1 MRKIGPSWPGYKNQ
15 KRCLCVLT
23 DIRGQDCYLRT
34 DALTVQPVC
43 DVPTWFCPSLSFP
56 PISQKCH
63 GACTQISFHQTFKE
77 ASTLVDP
84 CQFWVVINI
93 SNLITFLDALCYDI
107 GQTYQILIFFYFSI
121 SKYDCDLGSVC
132 HSHFF
137 GLPHILFL
145 TEQTDAYNRQFCT
158 AKCWNPAPNISDDYF
173 VLESVL
179 ELSCGSNT
187 EVWKQKMKLK
197 ILQKS
202 RRKRRM
208 AAVKM

>member
-1 MRKIGPSWPGYKNQ
+1 MRKIGPSWPGCKNQ

-23 DIRGQDCYLRT
+23 NIRGQDCYLRT
-34 DALTVQPVC
+34 GALTVQPVC

-84 CQFWVVINI
+84 CQFWVCYKHFKPLNI
-93 SNLITFLDALCYDI
+93 FGRPMLWYRSNVPNPY
-107 GQTYQILIFFYFSI
+107 FFYCSI

-145 TEQTDAYNRQFCT
+145 TELTDAYNCQFCT
-158 AKCWNPAPNISDDYF
+158 AKSSNPAPNISDDYY
-173 VLESVL
+173 VLQSVL
-179 ELSCGSNT
+179 ELSRGSNT

-197 ILQKS
+197 KLHMS